1 MIPKKFF
8 LKFRYQIISVIVPEH
23 FYYLIIFSFTNII
36 TAEEETLLI
45 LGDSISAGYG
55 INQKD
60 NWVSVLQSKFD
71 NDGTSIKLINSS
83 VSGDTTSGGLQRLRR
98 DLQKF
103 DPDYVLIELGG
114 NDALRGYPIKRI
126 KDNLQTMIALIKN
139 NNSKALLMQIRIP
152 PNYGQKY
159 TLAFERIY
167 LELASSEEIYFLPF
181 MLENVGL
188 NPDLMQPD
196 GIHPNAKAQPLI
208 AKDMKKNLDSLLLFK

>member
-1 MIPKKFF
+1 M
-8 LKFRYQIISVIVPEH
+8 
-23 FYYLIIFSFTNII
+23 
-36 TAEEETLLI
+36 
-45 LGDSISAGYG
+45 
-55 INQKD
+55 
-60 NWVSVLQSKFD
+60 LQSKFD

-83 VSGDTTSGGLQRLRR
+83 VSGDTTSGGLQRLKR

-181 MLENVGL
+181 MLENVRL

-208 AKDMKKNLDSLLLFK
+208 AKDMKKNLDNLLLFK

>member
-1 MIPKKFF
+1 
-8 LKFRYQIISVIVPEH
+8 
-23 FYYLIIFSFTNII
+23 YYLIIFSFTNII
-36 TAEEETLLI
+36 IAEEETLLI

-126 KDNLQTMIALIKN
+126 KDNLQTMIALIKS

>member
-1 MIPKKFF
+1 MSKIFGF
-8 LKFRYQIISVIVPEH
+8 LKKVI
-23 FYYLIIFSFTNII
+23 FYSLIIFSFTNII

-60 NWVSVLQSKFD
+60 NWVSVLQNKFD

-126 KDNLQTMIALIKN
+126 KDNLQTMIALIKS

-159 TLAFERIY
+159 TLAFEKDLFRI
-167 LELASSEEIYFLPF
+167 SC
-181 MLENVGL
+181 V
-188 NPDLMQPD
+188 
-196 GIHPNAKAQPLI
+196 
-208 AKDMKKNLDSLLLFK
+208 

>member
-1 MIPKKFF
+1 MSKIFGF
-8 LKFRYQIISVIVPEH
+8 LKKVI

-36 TAEEETLLI
+36 IAEEETLLI

-60 NWVSVLQSKFD
+60 NWVSMLQSKFK

-83 VSGDTTSGGLQRLRR
+83 VSGDTTSGGLQRLKR

-196 GIHPNAKAQPLI
+196 GIHPNAKAQPMI
-208 AKDMKKNLDSLLLFK
+208 AKDMKKNLDNLLLFK

>member
-1 MIPKKFF
+1 MSKIFGF
-8 LKFRYQIISVIVPEH
+8 LKKVI

-36 TAEEETLLI
+36 IAEEETLLI

-60 NWVSVLQSKFD
+60 NWVSMLQSKFD

-83 VSGDTTSGGLQRLRR
+83 VSGDTTSGGLQRLKR

-139 NNSKALLMQIRIP
+139 NNSKSLLMQIRIP

-208 AKDMKKNLDSLLLFK
+208 AKDMKKNLDSLF

>member
-1 MIPKKFF
+1 MSKIFGF
-8 LKFRYQIISVIVPEH
+8 LKKVI
-23 FYYLIIFSFTNII
+23 FYYLIIFSFTNTII
-36 TAEEETLLI
+36 AEEETLLI

-55 INQKD
+55 INQKN
-60 NWVSVLQSKFD
+60 NWVSELQTKFD

-114 NDALRGYPIKRI
+114 NDGLRGYPIKRI
-126 KDNLQTMIALIKN
+126 KNNLQTMIALIKN
-139 NNSKALLMQIRIP
+139 NNSKALLMQIKIP

-167 LELASSEEIYFLPF
+167 LELAASEEIYFLPF

-196 GIHPNAKAQPLI
+196 GIHPNAKAQTLI

>member
-1 MIPKKFF
+1 MSKIFGF
-8 LKFRYQIISVIVPEH
+8 LKKVI

-36 TAEEETLLI
+36 IAEDETLLI

-71 NDGTSIKLINSS
+71 IDGTSIKLINSS

>member
-1 MIPKKFF
+1 MSKIFGF
-8 LKFRYQIISVIVPEH
+8 LKKVI
-23 FYYLIIFSFTNII
+23 FYYLIIFSFSNII

-98 DLQKF
+98 DLKKF

-139 NNSKALLMQIRIP
+139 NSSKALLMQIRIP

>member
-1 MIPKKFF
+1 MSKIFGF
-8 LKFRYQIISVIVPEH
+8 LKKVI

-36 TAEEETLLI
+36 IAEEETLLI

-60 NWVSVLQSKFD
+60 NWVTVLQSKFD

-181 MLENVGL
+181 ILENVGL

-208 AKDMKKNLDSLLLFK
+208 AKDIKKNLDSLLLFK

>member
-1 MIPKKFF
+1 MSKIFGF
-8 LKFRYQIISVIVPEH
+8 LKKVI
-23 FYYLIIFSFTNII
+23 FYFLIIFSFTNII
-36 TAEEETLLI
+36 IAEEETLLI

-139 NNSKALLMQIRIP
+139 NNSKVLLMQIRIP

-167 LELASSEEIYFLPF
+167 KELASSEEIYFLPF

>member
-1 MIPKKFF
+1 MSKIFGF
-8 LKFRYQIISVIVPEH
+8 LKKVM

-36 TAEEETLLI
+36 IAEEETLLI

-60 NWVSVLQSKFD
+60 NWVSMLQSKFN

-83 VSGDTTSGGLQRLRR
+83 VSGDTTSGGLQRLRK

-167 LELASSEEIYFLPF
+167 LELAASEEIYFLPF

>member
-1 MIPKKFF
+1 MSKIFGF
-8 LKFRYQIISVIVPEH
+8 LKKVI

-36 TAEEETLLI
+36 IAEEETLLI

-83 VSGDTTSGGLQRLRR
+83 VSGDTTSGGLQRLKR

-208 AKDMKKNLDSLLLFK
+208 AKDIKKNLDSLLLFK

>member
-1 MIPKKFF
+1 MSKIFGF
-8 LKFRYQIISVIVPEH
+8 LKKVI

-60 NWVSVLQSKFD
+60 NWVTVLQSKFD
-71 NDGTSIKLINSS
+71 NEGTSIKLINSS
-83 VSGDTTSGGLQRLRR
+83 VSGDTTSGGLQRLKR

-126 KDNLQTMIALIKN
+126 KDNLQAMIALIKS

>member
-1 MIPKKFF
+1 MSKIFGF
-8 LKFRYQIISVIVPEH
+8 LKKVI
-23 FYYLIIFSFTNII
+23 FYYLIIFSFANII
-36 TAEEETLLI
+36 IAEEETLLI

-60 NWVSVLQSKFD
+60 NWVSMLQSKFN

-83 VSGDTTSGGLQRLRR
+83 VSGDTTSGGLQRLKR

-167 LELASSEEIYFLPF
+167 LELASTEEIYFLPF

>member
-1 MIPKKFF
+1 MSKIFGFSKK
-8 LKFRYQIISVIVPEH
+8 VI

-36 TAEEETLLI
+36 IAEDETLLI

-126 KDNLQTMIALIKN
+126 KDNLQTMIALIKS

>member
-1 MIPKKFF
+1 MSKIFGF
-8 LKFRYQIISVIVPEH
+8 LKKVI

-208 AKDMKKNLDSLLLFK
+208 AKDMKKNLDNLLLFK

>member
-1 MIPKKFF
+1 MSKIFGF
-8 LKFRYQIISVIVPEH
+8 LKKVI

-36 TAEEETLLI
+36 IAEEETLLI

-60 NWVSVLQSKFD
+60 NWVSMLQSKFN

-83 VSGDTTSGGLQRLRR
+83 VSGDTTSGGLQRLKR

-167 LELASSEEIYFLPF
+167 LELASTEEIYFLPF

>member
-1 MIPKKFF
+1 MSKIFGF
-8 LKFRYQIISVIVPEH
+8 LKKVI

-36 TAEEETLLI
+36 IAEDETLLI

-103 DPDYVLIELGG
+103 NPDYVLIELGG

-126 KDNLQTMIALIKN
+126 KDNLQTMIALIKS

>member
-1 MIPKKFF
+1 MSKIFGF
-8 LKFRYQIISVIVPEH
+8 LKKVI
-23 FYYLIIFSFTNII
+23 FYYLIIFSFTNTI

-60 NWVSVLQSKFD
+60 NWVSELQTKFE

-167 LELASSEEIYFLPF
+167 LELAASEEIYFLPF

-196 GIHPNAKAQPLI
+196 GIHPNAKAQTLI
-208 AKDMKKNLDSLLLFK
+208 AKDMKKNLDNLLLFK

>member
-1 MIPKKFF
+1 MSKIFGF
-8 LKFRYQIISVIVPEH
+8 LKKII
-23 FYYLIIFSFTNII
+23 FYSLIIFSFTNII

-60 NWVSVLQSKFD
+60 NWVSVLQNKFD

-83 VSGDTTSGGLQRLRR
+83 VSGDTTSGGLQRLKR

-139 NNSKALLMQIRIP
+139 NNSKALLMQIKIP
-152 PNYGQKY
+152 PNYGRKY

-167 LELASSEEIYFLPF
+167 LELAASEEIYFLPF
-181 MLENVGL
+181 MLENIGL

>member
-1 MIPKKFF
+1 MSKIFGF
-8 LKFRYQIISVIVPEH
+8 LKKVI

-36 TAEEETLLI
+36 IAEEETLLI

-60 NWVSVLQSKFD
+60 NWVSMLQSKFN

>member
-1 MIPKKFF
+1 MSKIFGF
-8 LKFRYQIISVIVPEH
+8 LKKVI

-36 TAEEETLLI
+36 IAEEETLLI

-60 NWVSVLQSKFD
+60 NWVSMLQSKFN

-83 VSGDTTSGGLQRLRR
+83 VSGDTTSGGLQRLKR

-139 NNSKALLMQIRIP
+139 NNSKALLMQIRVP

-167 LELASSEEIYFLPF
+167 LELASTEEIYFLPF

>member
-1 MIPKKFF
+1 MSKIFGF
-8 LKFRYQIISVIVPEH
+8 LKKVI

-36 TAEEETLLI
+36 IAEEETLLI

-60 NWVSVLQSKFD
+60 NWVSVLQSKFN

-83 VSGDTTSGGLQRLRR
+83 VSGDTTSGGLQRLKR

-139 NNSKALLMQIRIP
+139 NNSKVLLMQIRIP

-167 LELASSEEIYFLPF
+167 KELASSKEIYFLPF
-181 MLENVGL
+181 MLENIGL

-208 AKDMKKNLDSLLLFK
+208 AKEMKKNLDSLLLFK

>member
-1 MIPKKFF
+1 MSKIFGF
-8 LKFRYQIISVIVPEH
+8 LKKVI

-196 GIHPNAKAQPLI
+196 GIHPNAKAQPMI
-208 AKDMKKNLDSLLLFK
+208 AKDMKKNLDNLLLFK

>member
-1 MIPKKFF
+1 MSKIFGF
-8 LKFRYQIISVIVPEH
+8 LKKVI
-23 FYYLIIFSFTNII
+23 FYFLIIFSFTNII
-36 TAEEETLLI
+36 IAEEETLLI

-139 NNSKALLMQIRIP
+139 NNSKVLLMQIRIP

-167 LELASSEEIYFLPF
+167 LELASTEEIYFLPF

>member
-1 MIPKKFF
+1 MSKIFGF
-8 LKFRYQIISVIVPEH
+8 LKKVI

-71 NDGTSIKLINSS
+71 IDGTSIKLINSS
-83 VSGDTTSGGLQRLRR
+83 VSGDTTSGGLQRLKR